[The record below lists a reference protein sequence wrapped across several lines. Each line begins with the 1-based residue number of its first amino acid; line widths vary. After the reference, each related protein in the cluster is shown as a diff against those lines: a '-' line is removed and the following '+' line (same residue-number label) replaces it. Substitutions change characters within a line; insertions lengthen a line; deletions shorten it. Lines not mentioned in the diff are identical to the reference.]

1 MNAEVF
7 IDTNIFLYSLSD
19 NPDEAPKAER
29 ARQLLLDENWGWSA
43 QVAGEFYYTAT
54 SLKRRFRLAPSLAKE
69 YVETWLNFPTTPVAA
84 LTVREALQLAAKFK
98 ISYWDAAIIAAAR
111 ELGCHT
117 IYSEDLG
124 HGQNYDGVVVV
135 NPFFD

>member
-19 NPDEAPKAER
+19 NPDEALKAER

-43 QVAGEFYYTAT
+43 QVAGEFYYIAT
-54 SLKRRFRLAPSLAKE
+54 SLKRQFRLAPSLAKE
-69 YVETWLNFPTTPVAA
+69 YVETWLNFPTTPIAA
-84 LTVREALQLAAKFK
+84 STVREALQLAAKFK
-98 ISYWDAAIIAAAR
+98 INYWDAAIIAAAR
-111 ELGCHT
+111 DLGCHT
-117 IYSEDLG
+117 IYSEDLS
-124 HGQNYDGVVVV
+124 HGQNYDGVVVI